1 MTEVSFQ
8 GEAPFGLPAV
18 QSTSAVAH
26 GETVEVTFYMLV
38 GGQLAPVRAQMVEEV
53 ASALASQLAQ
63 AAADARA
70 NEQDG

>member
-18 QSTSAVAH
+18 QSTAVVAH
-26 GETVEVTFYMLV
+26 GETVEVTFYMFV
-38 GGQLAPVRAQMVEEV
+38 RGALAPVRAQMVEKV
-53 ASALASQLAQ
+53 ASALASQLTQ
-63 AAADARA
+63 AAAEARA